1 MSVLPL
7 VDLFILLGTG
17 SIAVGFV
24 LKAVALTTIYNPTF
38 LGFSSSDMALIG
50 LVAFAMALVI
60 TARTWLKL
68 NEPHL
73 QALQRRMGEEEARR
87 RAREIREPGAAMGRR
102 AEDGPAAGAGEA
114 SDVRAAAT
122 R

>member
-1 MSVLPL
+1 MNVLPI

-17 SIAVGFV
+17 SVAVGFV
-24 LKAVALTTIYNPTF
+24 LKAVAMTTIYNPTF
-38 LGFSSSDMALIG
+38 LGFTSTDMALIAG
-50 LVAFAMALVI
+50 VSFSMALVI

-73 QALQRRMGEEEARR
+73 QALQRRLGEEEARR
-87 RAREIREPGAAMGRR
+87 RASEMRNGDLAAGEPGAGA
-102 AEDGPAAGAGEA
+102 PASEGDAAA
-114 SDVRAAAT
+114 RAAAT

>member
-7 VDLFILLGTG
+7 VDLFILMG
-17 SIAVGFV
+17 SGSVGIGFL
-24 LKAVALTTIYNPTF
+24 LKAVALTTRYNPTF
-38 LGFSSSDMALIG
+38 LGFSSIDMLIIAG
-50 LVAFAMALVI
+50 LCFCMALVL

-87 RAREIREPGAAMGRR
+87 RALEIESDQQAGLASSSEAA
-102 AEDGPAAGAGEA
+102 
-114 SDVRAAAT
+114 
-122 R
+122 